1 MVFGRRSFKGW
12 VNNRYSITKLEKNII
27 ALQKEIFE
35 KIRYINS
42 GGCIHFAYYMAKKLE
57 KLNIPYN
64 IIFIDMTSIVTNL
77 DCFKAVDHVVVYVK
91 EIGFFDGTDL
101 WKNKSEFIARYD
113 GYYITT
119 VSNIRS
125 DDLKVLTDYN
135 FGWNKL
141 YKIENNILL
150 EQLIDKHL
158 K

>member
-91 EIGFFDGTDL
+91 GIGFFDGTDL

>member
-1 MVFGRRSFKGW
+1 MHTFCLLYG
-12 VNNRYSITKLEKNII
+12 
-27 ALQKEIFE
+27 
-35 KIRYINS
+35 
-42 GGCIHFAYYMAKKLE
+42 KKLE

-91 EIGFFDGTDL
+91 GIGFFDGTDL

>member
-1 MVFGRRSFKGW
+1 
-12 VNNRYSITKLEKNII
+12 
-27 ALQKEIFE
+27 
-35 KIRYINS
+35 
-42 GGCIHFAYYMAKKLE
+42 
-57 KLNIPYN
+57 
-64 IIFIDMTSIVTNL
+64 MTSIVMNL

-91 EIGFFDGTDL
+91 GIGFFDGTVL
-101 WKNKSEFIARYD
+101 WKNKLEFITRYD

-119 VSNIRS
+119 ISNIRL

-150 EQLIDKHL
+150 EPLIDKHL

>member
-12 VNNRYSITKLEKNII
+12 INNRYSITKLEKNII
-27 ALQKEIFE
+27 TLQKEISE

-64 IIFIDMTSIVTNL
+64 IIFIDMISMVTSL

-91 EIGFFDGTDL
+91 GIGFFDGTVL